1 MLNMKR
7 RKRNRMLGY
16 DYSSNNLYFVTICV
30 QDRKCYFGS
39 VVGTVGTV
47 GTGRDLS
54 VPAPLSDQ
62 ALMSVPAPLPEDE
75 LHSNLQIKSKE
86 SNNQLMILNQLGQI
100 ANKQLQWLEEQYV
113 YVVLHSSIV
122 MPNHVHAI
130 IEIDS
135 SLVSD
140 ATMKIKS
147 LSELVGAYKTT
158 SSKLIRR
165 SGFESFAWHRSFHD
179 HIIRNEQSYNRIMN
193 YIITNAERWKADVFF
208 ELN

>member
-1 MLNMKR
+1 MKS

-16 DYSSNNLYFVTICV
+16 DYSSDNLYFVTICV
-30 QDRKCYFGS
+30 EDRKCCFGY
-39 VVGTVGTV
+39 VGTV

-54 VPAPLSDQ
+54 VHAPLFEHAPLSVHSPEPVHSPQPEDMPQ
-62 ALMSVPAPLPEDE
+62 SEDE
-75 LHSNLQIKSKE
+75 LHSNLQMESKE
-86 SNNQLMILNQLGQI
+86 SNNQLMILNQFGEI
-100 ANKQLQWLEEQYV
+100 AYKQLEWLEEQYE

-140 ATMKIKS
+140 ATIKIKS

-165 SGFESFAWHRSFHD
+165 SGLESFAWHRSFHD
-179 HIIRNEQSYNRIMN
+179 HIIRNEQS
-193 YIITNAERWKADVFF
+193 
-208 ELN
+208 

>member
-1 MLNMKR
+1 MLKMKR

-30 QDRKCYFGS
+30 QDRKCCFGS
-39 VVGTVGTV
+39 V

-54 VPAPLSDQ
+54 VHAFL
-62 ALMSVPAPLPEDE
+62 SVPAPLPEEE

-100 ANKQLQWLEEQYV
+100 ACKQLQWLEEQYE

-135 SLVSD
+135 RLVSD
-140 ATMKIKS
+140 STMKIKS

-208 ELN
+208 ELD

>member
-1 MLNMKR
+1 MLKMKR

-30 QDRKCYFGS
+30 QDRKCCFGS
-39 VVGTVGTV
+39 V

-54 VPAPLSDQ
+54 VHAFL
-62 ALMSVPAPLPEDE
+62 SVPAPLPEDE

-100 ANKQLQWLEEQYV
+100 ACKQLQWLEEQYE

-135 SLVSD
+135 RLVSD
-140 ATMKIKS
+140 STMKIKS

-208 ELN
+208 ELD

>member
-1 MLNMKR
+1 MLKMKR

-30 QDRKCYFGS
+30 QDRKCCFGS
-39 VVGTVGTV
+39 V

-54 VPAPLSDQ
+54 VHAFL
-62 ALMSVPAPLPEDE
+62 SVPAPLPEDE

-86 SNNQLMILNQLGQI
+86 SNNQLMILNQLGQM
-100 ANKQLQWLEEQYV
+100 AYKQLQWLEEQYE

-135 SLVSD
+135 RLVSD
-140 ATMKIKS
+140 STMKIKS

-208 ELN
+208 ELD

>member
-1 MLNMKR
+1 MKR

-30 QDRKCYFGS
+30 KDRKCCFGY
-39 VVGTVGTV
+39 VGTV

-54 VPAPLSDQ
+54 VHASQ
-62 ALMSVPAPLPEDE
+62 SEDE
-75 LHSNLQIKSKE
+75 LHSNLQMESTE
-86 SNNQLMILNQLGQI
+86 SNNQLMIRNQFGEI
-100 ANKQLQWLEEQYV
+100 AYKQLQWLEEQYE

-165 SGFESFAWHRSFHD
+165 SGFEIFAWHRSFHD

-193 YIITNAERWKADVFF
+193 YIITNAERWKFDVFF
-208 ELN
+208 E